1 MAVAYVIMGVS
12 GSGKSTVGVALA
24 AELDCSFFDGDDFHP
39 LENVAKMSRGI
50 PLDDADR
57 ATWLARQTTLL
68 AEYLQRRESVVLA
81 SSVLKKRYRDQLRTG
96 NESLIFVHLKGS
108 YDLIWRRMQARPDHY
123 MKPEMLRSQFAAL
136 EEQGPEEGDI
146 ITLSI
151 DQPASIIVAKII
163 AGTNI

>member
-1 MAVAYVIMGVS
+1 MGVS

-39 LENVAKMSRGI
+39 PENVAKMSRGF

-57 ATWLARQTTLL
+57 ATWLARQAALL
-68 AEYLQRRESVVLA
+68 ADQLQRRESVVLA
-81 SSVLKKRYRDQLRTG
+81 SSALKKRYRDQLRTG
-96 NESLIFVHLKGS
+96 NESPIFVYLQGS
-108 YDLIWRRMQARPDHY
+108 YDLIWRRMQARQDHY